1 LPFRDIVQFLIEA
14 HHAVVPLILPR
25 VGRAQSIRLSRC
37 TNDRGRRFLHEAA
50 LQLRS
55 IAEIP

>member
-25 VGRAQSIRLSRC
+25 VGRAESIRL
-37 TNDRGRRFLHEAA
+37 
-50 LQLRS
+50 
-55 IAEIP
+55 